1 MSNIIWFR
9 TDKLGDFLIHS
20 HLIRD
25 TSSSITN
32 SYTIVVCSPYN
43 EKIIK
48 EYEFIDETIPYHKDF
63 SIYKKIKILLRIL
76 RRNYHTS
83 VAIDGKKFSYFC
95 SLFAKSKNKIGLVYR
110 VKSSFLGLFTYTRY
124 RPFTFKF
131 ISKYVIFDHIKVMT
145 GRGSLQEV
153 EHLPSIYISLLKVIQ
168 KKTINTDSYVFPV
181 NKQSDEYILKLLN
194 KIKYKEFLLIHL
206 DEKWVDIQ
214 NFNTE
219 CHKLI
224 EEIQRSINMKIVIT
238 SFNNTLSYMNNIRL
252 NFDTYDHDINNT
264 SILENFNENIIHL
277 ENIPIFEFERLI
289 FNSKYVLSCHSG
301 FVVQVC
307 GANSSHV
314 IDVLNSYDCM
324 WYDCWVPYNTKYSR
338 VLKSDDKRK
347 YSHTEITDQIKKI
360 VV

>member
-1 MSNIIWFR
+1 MNNIIWFR

-25 TSSSITN
+25 TSISIKN
-32 SYTIVVCSPYN
+32 SHTTVVCSPYN

-48 EYEFIDETIPYHKDF
+48 EYEFINETIPYHKDF
-63 SIYKKIKILLRIL
+63 SLYKKIKILLRIL
-76 RRNYHTS
+76 KRNYHTS

-95 SLFAKSKNKIGLVYR
+95 SLLAKSKNKIGLVYK
-110 VKSSFLGLFTYTRY
+110 VKSKLFGLFKYTRY
-124 RPFTFKF
+124 RPFTFRF
-131 ISKYVIFDHIKVMT
+131 ISEYVIFDHIKVMT
-145 GRGSLQEV
+145 GRGSLQYV
-153 EHLPSIYISLLKVIQ
+153 EHLPSIYISLLEVIQ
-168 KKTINTDSYVFPV
+168 KKTKNTDSYVFPV
-181 NKQSDEYILKLLN
+181 NKQSDVNILKLLN
-194 KIKYKEFLLIHL
+194 KIKYKEFFLIHL
-206 DEKWVDIQ
+206 DEKWVDIH
-214 NFNTE
+214 NFDTE

-224 EEIQRSINMKIVIT
+224 EVIQQSINMKIVIT
-238 SFNNTLSYMNNIRL
+238 SFNNTLSYMKNIRS
-252 NFDTYDHDINNT
+252 NFDTFDQNIGNT
-264 SILENFNENIIHL
+264 SILENFNKNIIHL

-289 FNSKYVLSCHSG
+289 FNSKHVLSCHSG

-314 IDVLNSYDCM
+314 IDLLNSYDCM

-360 VV
+360 LV